1 MPPFDIAYVRSQ
13 FPALKRVI
21 DGHPVAYLDGP
32 GGTQTPQR
40 VLDAV
45 LDYLVNHNANIHGF
59 FATTEETDV
68 VVQGARDAGAD
79 LLGCAWDEVSYGA
92 NMTTL
97 AFLLSDAIAR
107 DIKPGDE
114 VLVTQLDHEANRGPW
129 LRLAERG
136 AVVREVPVDLETCT
150 LDWDAF
156 EKLVE
161 PGKTK
166 VVALGYASNA
176 VGTVNDVAR
185 AAALARD
192 AGALS
197 IVDAVHYALHGP
209 IDVRAIGCD
218 FLLCSA
224 YKFFGPH
231 IGLMYAR
238 REATQVLDPVRL
250 STQENVP
257 PCVWETGTLNHEG
270 MAGTTAAIDFIADLG
285 ERHMALVEAGLPGGL
300 GGAAADAS
308 GPALRGR
315 RKAVVAGMLAGEA
328 YEQPLAKRLR
338 EQLAGIPRLKIYGP
352 PEGNPRTSTVSFTLE
367 GMLPAEVCRALG
379 ARGLFTWDGDFY
391 ASRLIELLGLQER
404 GGLVRVGLAP
414 YTTEGELER
423 LVVAARDLARS
434 VR

>member
-1 MPPFDIAYVRSQ
+1 MSSFDIAYVRSQ
-13 FPALKRVI
+13 FPALKRMV
-21 DGHPVAYLDGP
+21 DGHPAAYLDGP

-40 VLDAV
+40 VIDAV
-45 LDYLVNHNANIHGF
+45 SDYLANHNCNVHGAF
-59 FATTEETDV
+59 VTSEETDAV
-68 VVQGARDAGAD
+68 IQAAHAAGAD
-79 LLGCAWDEVSYGA
+79 LLGCHWTEVSYGA

-97 AFLLSDAIAR
+97 AFLLADALAR
-107 DIKPGDE
+107 ELRPGDE

-156 EKLVE
+156 ERLVE
-161 PGKTK
+161 PGKTRL
-166 VVALGYASNA
+166 VAVGYASNA

-185 AAALARD
+185 AAALARE

-197 IVDAVHYALHGP
+197 VVDAVHYALHGP
-209 IDVRAIGCD
+209 IDVRAVGCD

-231 IGLMYAR
+231 VGLMYAR
-238 REATQVLDPVRL
+238 KETTELLEPVRL
-250 STQENVP
+250 GTQEP
-257 PCVWETGTLNHEG
+257 DQPYVWETGTLNHEG

-285 ERHMALVEAGLPGGL
+285 ERHTGMVQDRLPAGLQ
-300 GGAAADAS
+300 
-308 GPALRGR
+308 GR
-315 RKAVVAGMLAGEA
+315 RRAVVAGMLAGEA

-338 EQLAGIPRLKIYGP
+338 EQLAAVPGVTLYGP
-352 PEGNPRTSTVSFTLE
+352 PEGSPRTSTVSFTLE
-367 GMLPAEVCRALG
+367 GFQAGQVCRSLG

-391 ASRLIELLGLQER
+391 AHRLVELLGLLRR

-423 LVVAARDLARS
+423 LVTAVADLSRS

>member
-1 MPPFDIAYVRSQ
+1 MPPFDVAYVRSQ
-13 FPALKRVI
+13 FPALKRTV
-21 DGHPVAYLDGP
+21 DGQPAAYLDGP

-40 VLDAV
+40 VIDAV
-45 LDYLVNHNANIHGF
+45 AGYLRDHNSNIHGA
-59 FATTEETDV
+59 FATSEETDA
-68 VVQGARDAGAD
+68 VVQSAREAGAD
-79 LLGCAWDEVSYGA
+79 LLGCQWEEVSYGA

-97 AFLLSDAIAR
+97 AFLLSDAIAN

-114 VLVTQLDHEANRGPW
+114 VVVTQLDHEANRGPW

-156 EKLVE
+156 EQLVE
-161 PGKTK
+161 PGKTRLIA
-166 VVALGYASNA
+166 VGYASNA

-185 AAALARD
+185 AAALARE

-197 IVDAVHYALHGP
+197 VVDAVHYALHGP
-209 IDVRAIGCD
+209 IDVRSIGCD

-231 IGLMYAR
+231 VGLMYAR
-238 REATQVLDPVRL
+238 REATHALRPVRL
-250 STQENVP
+250 STQEPDP
-257 PCVWETGTLNHEG
+257 PWVWETGTLNHEG
-270 MAGTTAAIDFIADLG
+270 MAGTAAAIDFIADIG
-285 ERHMALVEAGLPGGL
+285 QRHAKSLEDRLPGL
-300 GGAAADAS
+300 Q
-308 GPALRGR
+308 GR
-315 RKAVVAGMLAGEA
+315 RRAVVTGMLAGEA
-328 YEQPLAKRLR
+328 YEQPLARRLR
-338 EQLAGIPRLKIYGP
+338 GQLAGITGVTLYGP
-352 PEGNPRTSTVSFTLE
+352 PEGSPRTSTVSFTLD
-367 GMLPAEVCRALG
+367 GFQAGEVCRSLG

-391 ASRLIELLGLQER
+391 AARLVELLGLQGR

-423 LVVAARDLARS
+423 LVTAIGDLSRS

>member
-1 MPPFDIAYVRSQ
+1 MPQFDVAYVRSQ
-13 FPALKRVI
+13 FPALRRMV
-21 DGHPVAYLDGP
+21 DGQPAAYLDGP

-45 LDYLVNHNANIHGF
+45 VDYLANHNCNIHGAF
-59 FATTEETDV
+59 VTSEETDA
-68 VVQGARDAGAD
+68 VVQGAHEAGAD
-79 LLGCAWDEVSYGA
+79 LLGCHWEEVSYGA

-97 AFLLSDAIAR
+97 GFLLSDAIAR
-107 DIKPGDE
+107 DIRPGDE
-114 VLVTQLDHEANRGPW
+114 VLITQLDHEANRGPW
-129 LRLAERG
+129 QRLAERG

-166 VVALGYASNA
+166 VVAVGYASNA

-185 AAALARD
+185 AAALARE

-231 IGLMYAR
+231 AGLMYAR
-238 REATQVLDPVRL
+238 REATEVLEPVRL
-250 STQENVP
+250 STQEPDP
-257 PCVWETGTLNHEG
+257 PYVWETGTLNHEG

-285 ERHMALVEAGLPGGL
+285 ERHLAMVEDRLPAGLQ
-300 GGAAADAS
+300 
-308 GPALRGR
+308 GR
-315 RKAVVAGMLAGEA
+315 RRAVVAGMLAGEA

-338 EQLAGIPRLKIYGP
+338 EQLAGIAGVKLYGP
-352 PEGNPRTSTVSFTLE
+352 PEGSPRTSTVSFTLE
-367 GMLPAEVCRALG
+367 AFQAGEVCRALG

-391 ASRLIELLGLQER
+391 AHRLVELLGLLDR

-423 LVVAARDLARS
+423 LVAAVGDLSRS